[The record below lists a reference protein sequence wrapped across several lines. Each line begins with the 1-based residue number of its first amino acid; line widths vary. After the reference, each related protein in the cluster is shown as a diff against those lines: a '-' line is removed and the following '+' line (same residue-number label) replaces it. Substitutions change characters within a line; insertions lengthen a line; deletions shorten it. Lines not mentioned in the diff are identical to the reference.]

1 MQKIP
6 DKSLQKKFMKGFSN
20 MTRRRKAGHGS
31 LAQAS

>member
-6 DKSLQKKFMKGFSN
+6 AQFLQINFMKGFSN